1 MSIMRTY
8 FIWQLAESRD
18 KSYMLAAFGLWSD
31 AELSVGLLIGCC
43 PVMPRFFQHVRP
55 KLSEA
60 FSLSPKS
67 VSNLSHH
74 PKGRSKT
81 PTMNARAKIKSP
93 LAKYKF
99 GSVIAESITDP
110 YTQLHA
116 EYYTL
121 SESEASQ
128 RQAISAFAP
137 AQVPD
142 AGIATRRGDLEYGH
156 PGF

>member
-18 KSYMLAAFGLWSD
+18 KSYKLAAFGLWSD

-60 FSLSPKS
+60 FSISPKS
-67 VSNLSHH
+67 VSNMSHH
-74 PKGRSKT
+74 PTGRSKT
-81 PTMNARAKIKSP
+81 PTTNARAKIKNP
-93 LAKYKF
+93 FAKYRF
-99 GSVIAESITDP
+99 GSVIAESDDDP

-121 SESEASQ
+121 SESGPSQ

-137 AQVPD
+137 TEVIN
-142 AGIATRRGDLEYGH
+142 AGAATRRGDLEYGFQ
-156 PGF
+156 GF

>member
-1 MSIMRTY
+1 MRTY
-8 FIWQLAESRD
+8 FIWQLAESSD

-60 FSLSPKS
+60 FSFSPRS
-67 VSNLSHH
+67 VSNPSHH

-81 PTMNARAKIKSP
+81 PTVNGRVRIQNAF
-93 LAKYKF
+93 AKYRF
-99 GSVIAESITDP
+99 GSVIAESDIEP
-110 YTQLHA
+110 YTQQHA

-121 SESEASQ
+121 IESEASQ
-128 RQAISAFAP
+128 RQAVSAFAP
-137 AQVPD
+137 TQASD

-156 PGF
+156 QIC

>member
-8 FIWQLAESRD
+8 FIWQLAESSD

-31 AELSVGLLIGCC
+31 AELSAGLFIGCC

-55 KLSEA
+55 KISEA
-60 FSLSPKS
+60 FSFSPKS

-74 PKGRSKT
+74 PKGRSNT
-81 PTMNARAKIKSP
+81 PTMNSRALKKPSP
-93 LAKYKF
+93 RYRF
-99 GSVIAESITDP
+99 EVVFTESETDP

-121 SESEASQ
+121 DESEASQ
-128 RQAISAFAP
+128 RQAISASAP

-142 AGIATRRGDLEYGH
+142 AGTATRRGDLEYGH
-156 PGF
+156 QGF